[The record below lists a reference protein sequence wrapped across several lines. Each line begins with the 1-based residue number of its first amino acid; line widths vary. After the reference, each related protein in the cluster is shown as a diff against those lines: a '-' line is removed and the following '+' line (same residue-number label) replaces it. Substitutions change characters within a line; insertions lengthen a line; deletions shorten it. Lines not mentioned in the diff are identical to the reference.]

1 MLIREK
7 LIEVTK
13 RYHFSPIIF
22 LRRKTNGDKIGTNH
36 VGKNV
41 NCHSF
46 LGMQSD
52 NKYENLRYLFDLVIP
67 NLNDYPKQ
75 IFPQVCKKN
84 YYRITDKN

>member
-1 MLIREK
+1 MVI
-7 LIEVTK
+7 
-13 RYHFSPIIF
+13 HM
-22 LRRKTNGDKIGTNH
+22 GDKIGTNH

-52 NKYENLRYLFDLVIP
+52 NMYENLRYLFDLVIP